1 MDRGRAIYRFAEL
14 YVFALVV
21 AALLT
26 VVWLVAPSIAAVP
39 SLAGIWFAVGGFG
52 LLVLLLFVF
61 MYYTR

>member
-26 VVWLVAPSIAAVP
+26 IVWLVAPSVAAVP
-39 SLAGIWFAVGGFG
+39 QLAGIWFAVGGFG
-52 LLVLLLFVF
+52 LLVVLMLGF
-61 MYYTR
+61 MAYTR